1 MTRQENERKCYS
13 LEEVIVMLDVCRNTL
28 MKLIRG
34 NEFPYLKIG
43 GVYRIPKE
51 SFDRWLD
58 SESCLLTRECFRKTL
73 VFSQQLVY
81 LEKKTSNE
89 HFIIDCM

>member
-73 VFSQQLVY
+73 VFSQ
-81 LEKKTSNE
+81 
-89 HFIIDCM
+89 